1 MYRAGTV
8 AERLGVAV
16 TTVRSWSTEFQ
27 AYLSPSAGKQAGGT
41 GQRRYTDGDLAT
53 LGHVKR
59 LLAQGWT
66 FEEARR
72 ALEGMTP
79 EQRTT
84 PPAPDVAEPA
94 ADTSTALALPGLIA
108 ALTEAHRGEVAALR
122 DALAEARARAERAER
137 EADDLRAQ
145 LEARPLLPP
154 PAKSEPTETPSTA
167 PDFPSPLPLEATPEP
182 SLPEPQSPP
191 LSPWARIRRLLT
203 GE

>member
-84 PPAPDVAEPA
+84 PPAPDVAEPPPDA
-94 ADTSTALALPGLIA
+94 STALALPGLFA
-108 ALTEAHRGEVAALR
+108 ALQDAHRGEVAALR

-145 LEARPLLPP
+145 LQTRPLFPP
-154 PAKSEPTETPSTA
+154 PAKSEPPATPATA
-167 PDFPSPLPLEATPEP
+167 PDFPLPPPPEP
-182 SLPEPQSPP
+182 TPPAPPAEPQPPP
-191 LSPWARIRRLLT
+191 LSPWARIRRWLT

>member
-1 MYRAGTV
+1 MYRAGAV
-8 AERLGVAV
+8 AERLGIAP

-41 GQRRYTDGDLAT
+41 GQRRYTDGDLAV

-59 LLAQGWT
+59 LLAQGMT

-72 ALEGMTP
+72 ALEAMTP

-84 PPAPDVAEPA
+84 PPRPAVAEPPA
-94 ADTSTALALPGLIA
+94 EPSAALALPGLLA
-108 ALTEAHRGEVAALR
+108 ALQDAHRGEVAALR
-122 DALAEARARAERAER
+122 DALTEARARAERAER

-145 LEARPLLPP
+145 LQARPFLPP
-154 PAKSEPTETPSTA
+154 PAKSGPTVTPSPA
-167 PDFPSPLPLEATPEP
+167 PDFPLPPPPEP
-182 SLPEPQSPP
+182 TPPAPPAEPQPPP
-191 LSPWARIRRLLT
+191 LSPWARIRRWLA